1 MKLTYE
7 EKCEIYRK
15 WKYEGYGCNTLGRIY
30 GINRSKANYIVRL
43 ADKHG
48 IEILKHRF
56 THYSI
61 EFKQKAID
69 RVFDGESSTEVSIDL
84 GITSSGILPTWISQ
98 YIQNGYSIIELK
110 KGRKKKNERENQG
123 RTFEGEQ
130 KHK

>member
-7 EKCEIYRK
+7 EKCEIYHK
-15 WKYEGYGCNTLGRIY
+15 WKYEGYGCNTLGHIY
-30 GINRSKANYIVRL
+30 GTNCSKANYIVRL

-69 RVFDGESSTEVSIDL
+69 RVFDGESITEVSIDL
-84 GITSSGILPTWISQ
+84 GITSSGILPTWIKE
-98 YIQNGYSIIELK
+98 YKQNGYSIVNINIK
-110 KGRKKKNERENQG
+110 VTKNVGIKTTNYG
-123 RTFEGEQ
+123 NNIMVIF
-130 KHK
+130 